1 MRQDMD
7 KIRATQG
14 AELLQKSFVVYLI
27 CVQMRGISLSRAPYK
42 QTNNLSPLQP
52 LDEAEADGGEALD
65 QRPPRPVPPP
75 GVRDRGVRQVDD
87 GQVDHGDAGLE
98 RHADRIFKKT
108 FIFYRFELVD
118 F

>member
-1 MRQDMD
+1 MLD
-7 KIRATQG
+7 
-14 AELLQKSFVVYLI
+14 
-27 CVQMRGISLSRAPYK
+27 ISLTWAPYK
-42 QTNNLSPLQP
+42 QTNKQVWIINLSPLQP
-52 LDEAEADGGEALD
+52 LDEAEAYGGEALH
-65 QRPPRPVPPP
+65 QRPPRPLPPP